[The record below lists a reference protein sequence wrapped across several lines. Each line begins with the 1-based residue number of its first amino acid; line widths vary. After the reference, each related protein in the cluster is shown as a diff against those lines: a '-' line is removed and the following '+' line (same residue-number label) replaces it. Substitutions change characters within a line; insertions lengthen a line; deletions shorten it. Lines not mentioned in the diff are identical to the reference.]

1 MLKIVATQSS
11 SVGVLQKI
19 SWLGSSVAFV
29 DIYSCIFKGETSRL
43 LPTLRWHHACIF
55 YTWCLYSVH
64 TMYILHL
71 HRSYLLTLVAVV
83 EHMVGFRTIA
93 CLSLGLVIFL
103 MFFSPLTHNC
113 EHHNWCFLLF
123 FVCFFIH
130 VLSLMHMFEFWL
142 PNPETLIF
150 IFSFVQSCKI
160 FKKGLSL
167 WAHNNMGA
175 KHQKKYL
182 SVKNPMMK
190 KLFLSKCKKYLE
202 LVYWL

>member
-103 MFFSPLTHNC
+103 MFFSPLTHILSIIIGVSYYFLFVSLYMFC
-113 EHHNWCFLLF
+113 LWCICLNFGSQ
-123 FVCFFIH
+123 I
-130 VLSLMHMFEFWL
+130 
-142 PNPETLIF
+142 
-150 IFSFVQSCKI
+150 
-160 FKKGLSL
+160 
-167 WAHNNMGA
+167 
-175 KHQKKYL
+175 QK
-182 SVKNPMMK
+182 P
-190 KLFLSKCKKYLE
+190 
-202 LVYWL
+202 